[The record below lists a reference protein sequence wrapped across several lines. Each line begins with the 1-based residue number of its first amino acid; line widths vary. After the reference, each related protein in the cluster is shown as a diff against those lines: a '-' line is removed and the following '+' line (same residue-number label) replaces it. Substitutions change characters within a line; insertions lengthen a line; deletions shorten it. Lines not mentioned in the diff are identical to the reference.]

1 MLLEKKNH
9 RAEVPENLSIINK
22 CPVNDESKYNGIK
35 VGVIDELTIGDI
47 EIDQDEK
54 DLLYLQ
60 PKFSVL
66 KCLDE
71 EDI

>member
-1 MLLEKKNH
+1 MEKKNQ

-22 CPVNDESKYNGIK
+22 CLFNDESKYNGIK

-54 DLLYLQ
+54 DLLNLQ